1 VRFTTSINLIFG
13 LQIYIFFYESTGYV
27 IKYFCKFTDKMQN
40 TKKLVTQINIQV
52 SYLDQLVKQI
62 DKDIRLAGIESDEFI
77 DIDSPEILAETLYH
91 FIDVLIHK
99 HQESFNNFMYRVDI
113 QEKDIYG
120 LQQQNLEDLIENI
133 CLLIIKREL
142 QKIYFRNKF
151 SK

>member
-1 VRFTTSINLIFG
+1 
-13 LQIYIFFYESTGYV
+13 
-27 IKYFCKFTDKMQN
+27 MQN